1 MVKLL
6 KLGKSEEEIKDLLP
20 DFFAFVTSND

>member
-6 KLGKSEEEIKDLLP
+6 KLGKSEEEIKDLENREGKL
-20 DFFAFVTSND
+20 NKKNH